1 MRTNLKAKDPVV
13 RTHEGAKAVYREKT
27 IEKLRRSLSCCLLW
41 ENSFYEDGVSIAAR
55 IAGYVP
61 QCSTVELVNLVKE
74 VRDNGIRH
82 APLLVVR
89 EMMRYDIFKPVIAEL
104 VEYVCDRPD
113 QLIELLSI
121 YWQDRP
127 DPKVKKLPYQM
138 IKGGRKA
145 LAKFDAY
152 ALAKY
157 KNEDKQIKLRD
168 VVRLFHPKP
177 KDEAQAEAFKQ
188 LLSGELK
195 RVDTWEDLLSAGNDK
210 KETFTKLI
218 QERKLGGL
226 ALIRNLRNM
235 QESGVDYSLVREAIE
250 NMKVDRIEP
259 FRLLKAGDHGER
271 YQEALENRLFESC
284 KKLTR
289 IKGHTLILLDVSGS
303 MSTPISAKSEVKRCE
318 VAFGL
323 GTILKE
329 VCEET
334 TIFGFDSQIHPIYHS
349 RGFALY
355 KQGQNPNGGATYIG
369 RCLQDALKTISM
381 RGVGKT
387 NVVIITDMQAHD
399 EVPSPKSFGGRGF
412 MLNVA
417 SYEPSIAHGTWEE
430 MTGFSERAVE
440 YIARAWAE

>member
-13 RTHEGAKAVYREKT
+13 KTHEGAKAVYREKT
-27 IEKLRRSLSCCLLW
+27 IEKLRRSLSCCFLW
-41 ENSFYEDGVSIAAR
+41 ESTFYEDGQSIASR

-61 QCSTVELVNLVKE
+61 QCSLEELVCLVKE
-74 VRDNGIRH
+74 VRDSGIRH
-82 APLLVVR
+82 APLLAIR
-89 EMMRYDIFKPVIAEL
+89 EMMRYEQFKPAVAEL

-121 YWQDRP
+121 YWQDRK
-127 DPKVKKLPYQM
+127 DGKTKKIPYQM
-138 IKGGRKA
+138 LKGGRKA
-145 LAKFDAY
+145 LEKFDSY

-157 KNEDKQIKLRD
+157 KNEDKNIKLRD

-177 KDEAQAEAFKQ
+177 RNETHSEALKQ
-188 LLSGELK
+188 LLAGELK
-195 RVDTWEDLLSAGNDK
+195 RTDTWEDLLSSGKDK
-210 KETFTKLI
+210 KETFTNLI
-218 QERKLGGL
+218 QEKKLGGL

-235 QESGVDYSLVREAIE
+235 QESGVEYSLVKEAIE

-271 YQEALENRLFESC
+271 YQSVLENRLFESC

-289 IKGHTLILLDVSGS
+289 IKGHTLILLDVSAS
-303 MSTPISAKSEVKRCE
+303 MRETLSSKSEVKRCE

-323 GTILKE
+323 GTIFKE
-329 VCEET
+329 ICEEST
-334 TIFGFDSQIHPIYHS
+334 VFGFDREIYSIPHA

-355 KQGQNPNGGATYIG
+355 KMGQNPHGGATYIG
-369 RCLQDALKTISM
+369 RCLDYAIADITR
-381 RGVGKT
+381 RGIKKT
-387 NVVIITDMQAHD
+387 NVVIITDMQSSDPVAD
-399 EVPSPKSFGGRGF
+399 PKTFGGKGF

-417 SYEPSIAHGTWEE
+417 SYEPSISHGSWEE

-440 YIARAWAE
+440 YVARVWAE